1 MPLDPNLVNRLVDKV
16 KLNVGRVGDPTLNDY
31 CIEYINNCRRTISN
45 EKNHWFMRTDVVL
58 QTIVGQPYIDLPEDF
73 KDDDIVS
80 LILNDR
86 WIELTWVDPEDVR
99 KTQAITQ
106 QGRPMYWYVDKMR
119 LYLYPVPDQIYD
131 VQLDYYRF
139 LPDLEEDGDD
149 TDELLVKYPEVMES
163 YATAKAFRKLRE
175 WQDADQAMK
184 WFQEEM
190 FKLTVANADR
200 ELPDEFQ
207 IRPRSD
213 VNGSGIRRNKG
224 RYR

>member
-1 MPLDPNLVNRLVDKV
+1 
-16 KLNVGRVGDPTLNDY
+16 
-31 CIEYINNCRRTISN
+31 
-45 EKNHWFMRTDVVL
+45 MRTDVVL